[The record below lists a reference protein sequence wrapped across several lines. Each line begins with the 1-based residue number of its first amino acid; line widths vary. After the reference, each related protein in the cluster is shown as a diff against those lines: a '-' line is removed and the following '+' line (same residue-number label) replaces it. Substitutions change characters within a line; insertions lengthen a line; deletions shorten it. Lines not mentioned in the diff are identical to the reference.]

1 MVTEGLF
8 EDEMENKQMV
18 MRTLIYGLFEMFW
31 NLIQY
36 DQEICKIII
45 LSMSIFCCSI
55 FDLLNIHL
63 FHDASNLVSIEM
75 VS

>member
-1 MVTEGLF
+1 MDCLS
-8 EDEMENKQMV
+8 
-18 MRTLIYGLFEMFW
+18 EMFG

-36 DQEICKIII
+36 DLEICKIII
-45 LSMSIFCCSI
+45 LSMNPFCCSI